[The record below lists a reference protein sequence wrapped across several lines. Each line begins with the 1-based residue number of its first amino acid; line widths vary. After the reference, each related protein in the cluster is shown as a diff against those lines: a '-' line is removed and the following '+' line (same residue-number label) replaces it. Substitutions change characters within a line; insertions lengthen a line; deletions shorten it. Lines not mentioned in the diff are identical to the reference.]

1 MKSLIF
7 ATNNKHK
14 IEEATHIL
22 HDKYKLISL
31 SELGF
36 SDDIPETEPT
46 LEGNASLKAWFIY
59 NKFNTD
65 CFADDTG
72 LEVDA
77 LNGEPGVFS
86 ARYAGDTHDFGLN
99 TSKLLG
105 NLEGQTNRKA
115 RFRTVVSL
123 IIEGV
128 ETRFEG
134 ILEGIIINER
144 KGSHGFGYDPVFVP
158 DGYTQTIA
166 ELPPDLKNKISH
178 RALAMQKM
186 ADFLKI

>member
-14 IEEATHIL
+14 IEEAKHIL
-22 HDKYKLISL
+22 HDKYKLVSL

-59 NKFNTD
+59 NKFKTD

-77 LNGEPGVFS
+77 LNGEPGVYS
-86 ARYAGDTHDFGLN
+86 ARYAGDTHDFYLN
-99 TSKLLG
+99 TSKLLA
-105 NLEGQTNRKA
+105 NLDGQTNRKA

-123 IIEGV
+123 IITGI

-144 KGSHGFGYDPVFVP
+144 KGNHGFGYDPVFLP
-158 DGYTQTIA
+158 QGYSQTIA
-166 ELPPDLKNKISH
+166 EMPPDLKNKISH

-186 ADFLKI
+186 ADFLKV